1 MTEEIQ
7 NKKNTIFIDD
17 KEYDLADFNEDQLK
31 CVAQLRDIGIQQ
43 DNLMMRF
50 DQLDAAKSVFISKL
64 KSSLEI

>member
-31 CVAQLRDIGIQQ
+31 CIAQLRDIGIQQ
-43 DNLMMRF
+43 DNLKMRF

-64 KSSLEI
+64 TSSLES

>member
-43 DNLMMRF
+43 DNLKMRF

-64 KSSLEI
+64 KSSLES

>member
-43 DNLMMRF
+43 DNLRMRF

-64 KSSLEI
+64 KSSLES

>member
-17 KEYDLADFNEDQLK
+17 KEYDLADFKEDQLK

-43 DNLMMRF
+43 DNLRMRF

-64 KSSLEI
+64 KSSLES

>member
-31 CVAQLRDIGIQQ
+31 CIAQLRDIGIQQ
-43 DNLMMRF
+43 DNLKMRF

-64 KSSLEI
+64 KSSLES

>member
-43 DNLMMRF
+43 DNLRMRLTNLMRLNQYSF
-50 DQLDAAKSVFISKL
+50 LS
-64 KSSLEI
+64 

>member
-17 KEYDLADFNEDQLK
+17 KEYDLADFKEDQLK

-43 DNLMMRF
+43 DNLRMRF
-50 DQLDAAKSVFISKL
+50 DQLDAAKSVYISKL
-64 KSSLEI
+64 KSSLES

>member
-17 KEYDLADFNEDQLK
+17 KEYDLADFKEDQLK
-31 CVAQLRDIGIQQ
+31 CVAQLRDISIQQ
-43 DNLMMRF
+43 DNLRMRF

-64 KSSLEI
+64 KSSLES

>member
-17 KEYDLADFNEDQLK
+17 KEYDLADFNVDQLK

-43 DNLMMRF
+43 DNLRMRF
-50 DQLDAAKSVFISKL
+50 DQLDAAKSVFVSKL

>member
-43 DNLMMRF
+43 DNLRMRF

>member
-17 KEYDLADFNEDQLK
+17 KEYDLVDFNEDQLK

-43 DNLMMRF
+43 DNLKMRF

-64 KSSLEI
+64 KSSLES

>member
-50 DQLDAAKSVFISKL
+50 DQLDAAKSVFVSKL
-64 KSSLEI
+64 KSSLES